1 MALTFASVRAR
12 LKRLGVDEMI
22 FDRADEIVV
31 SRIVVPEGARGT
43 GVGTKAL
50 QLLATYADQHCKR
63 ILLTPSKDFGA
74 SSVARLKAFYK
85 RFGFVENKGKH
96 KDWSTREAMIRRPSC
111 KL

>member
-1 MALTFASVRAR
+1 MTTFASVRAR

-22 FDRADEIVV
+22 FDRADEIQV
-31 SRIVVPEGARGT
+31 SRIVVPKSARGA
-43 GVGTKAL
+43 GVGTEAMK
-50 QLLATYADQHCKR
+50 LLTAYADQGCKR

-96 KDWSTREAMIRRPSC
+96 KDWSTKETMIRRPSC